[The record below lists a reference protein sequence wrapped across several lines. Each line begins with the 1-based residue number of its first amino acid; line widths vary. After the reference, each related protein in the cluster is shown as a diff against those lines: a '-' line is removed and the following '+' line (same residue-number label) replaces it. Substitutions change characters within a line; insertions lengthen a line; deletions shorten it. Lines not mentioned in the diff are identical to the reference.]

1 MGRIARTGP
10 PGLLA
15 LVLMGCGQGAVEPS
29 AALTLEESQPAP
41 PATVASAGAGDE
53 GDYAYNPIGK
63 RDPYRSFLPRERDP
77 QLCVDWADPLQCW
90 AVERLSLRGV
100 VWGEHPRALIETP
113 RGESFVVELGSYVGG
128 NWGKVTHIDREA
140 VVITEEYLVGDGEL
154 KVVPHRMELVPAG

>member
-1 MGRIARTGP
+1 MNIAKSTAP
-10 PGLLA
+10 VLASLL
-15 LVLMGCGQGAVEPS
+15 LGCGHETPAEVQVQRRAAVSEP
-29 AALTLEESQPAP
+29 AATSPEP
-41 PATVASAGAGDE
+41 AGD
-53 GDYAYNPIGK
+53 YSYNPIGK